1 MLRFLF
7 NFILFFFTLGLLFF
21 AILFWYLI
29 PKLPDISNLEDVKL
43 QVPLRIYSQNDS
55 LIAEFG
61 EKKRQPIH
69 INDVPPTIIQAF
81 IAAEDSRFYQ
91 HPGVDWQSIAR
102 AAINHLKTGSKR
114 QGGSTITMQVARN
127 FFLSREKTYKRKLN
141 EMLLALRI
149 EKKLSKDKILEL
161 YLNKIYLGHRSYGIA
176 AAAQTYYGIPIN
188 ELTLPQIAT
197 LAALPKAPSR
207 NNPVS
212 NPKQSKNRRNYVLR
226 RMFEENFITEKNYQQ
241 AIDTPISATLHS
253 AKIEV
258 EADYIAEMVRKK
270 ILEKYG
276 SNSYT
281 SGFKV
286 TTTIQDKHQ
295 IVANHALRKTLS
307 TYDKRH
313 GYRGPKH
320 QYNIKPK
327 DGEIEWE
334 HLLKSFHTVGNL
346 YPALVI
352 KINHQSITAYL
363 SGIGLIDIEWRGLFW
378 ARPYI
383 NENHRGPS
391 PKTASDI
398 LKVGSIIR
406 LRENDQGEWEFAQIP
421 VVQGAFISMNP
432 NNGAVLALVGGFD
445 FQHSKF
451 NRATQSTRQ
460 VGSGFKPFIYSAAL
474 ETGKTAATLINDAPI
489 IFENPDTVGNWKP
502 ENYSRKNYGPTRL
515 REALIHSRNLVS
527 IRLLHEIGI
536 TTALKH
542 IEKFGFDID
551 TLPKSLSLSLGSLS
565 VSPWRMATAYTTFA
579 NAGYKVEPHFI
590 ETIATFEGEIIY
602 QANPDTVCHTCT
614 QERKTL
620 VETLTNF
627 EPLNNEP
634 KQPKIAQRVIDPR
647 NAWIINSI
655 TQDVI
660 KYGTGRRALSLNRSD
675 LSGKTGTTNN
685 QRDAWF
691 SGYNTDIVAVAWV
704 GFDKSQPL
712 GQRETGARTALPM
725 WIEYM
730 QTVLKNTP
738 VKTHPSPSGLV
749 YSRINKKTGKAAHTE
764 DLDTMFEVFRNEYAP
779 TVKDNNAWEDSP
791 NSPLADQ
798 QEIDIF

>member
-7 NFILFFFTLGLLFF
+7 NFVLIFLTIGLLFF
-21 AILFWYLI
+21 VALFWYLI
-29 PKLPDISNLEDVKL
+29 PKLPDINNLDNVKL
-43 QVPLRIYSQNDS
+43 PIPLRIYSQDGS

-69 INDVPPTIIQAF
+69 IEDVPPTLIQAF

-91 HPGVDWQSIAR
+91 HLGVDWQSIAR
-102 AAINHLKTGSKR
+102 ATISHLKTGKKR

-141 EMLLALRI
+141 EIFLALKI
-149 EKKLSKDKILEL
+149 ERKLSKNKILEL
-161 YLNKIYLGHRSYGIA
+161 YLNKIYLGHRSYGVV
-176 AAAQTYYGIPIN
+176 AAAQTYYGTTIN

-197 LAALPKAPSR
+197 LAALPKAPSD

-212 NPKQSKNRRNYVLR
+212 SPTQSKNRRNYVLR
-226 RMFEENFITEKNYQQ
+226 RMFEENFITEKIYHQ
-241 AIDTPISATLHS
+241 AIETPISATLHS
-253 AKIEV
+253 AKIDM
-258 EADYIAEMVRKK
+258 EANYIAEMVRKE

-276 SNSYT
+276 SNSYI

-295 IVANHALRKTLS
+295 TAANNALRKTLS
-307 TYDKRH
+307 EYDERH

-320 QYNIKPK
+320 QYNIKNQDDK
-327 DGEIEWE
+327 TEWE
-334 HLLKSFHTVGNL
+334 DLLKSFHTVGNL

-352 KINHQSITAYL
+352 KINNQFITAYS
-363 SGIGLIDIEWRGLFW
+363 SGIGLVDIDWNGLSW

-383 NENHRGPS
+383 NENNRGPK

-398 LKVGSIIR
+398 LKYGSIIR
-406 LRENDQGEWEFAQIP
+406 ISENDQGEWKLAQIP
-421 VVQGAFISMNP
+421 LVQGAFVSMNP

-451 NRATQSTRQ
+451 NRAIQSKRQ
-460 VGSGFKPFIYSAAL
+460 AGSGFKPFIYSAGL
-474 ETGKTAATLINDAPI
+474 EAGKTAATLINDAPI
-489 IFENPDTVGNWKP
+489 VFENPNAIGNWQP

-536 TTALKH
+536 PAALEHVK
-542 IEKFGFDID
+542 KFGFNID
-551 TLPKSLSLSLGSLS
+551 TLPKNLSLSLGSLS
-565 VSPWRMATAYTTFA
+565 ISPWNMAKAYTVFA
-579 NAGYKVEPHFI
+579 NAGYKVEPHI
-590 ETIATFEGEIIY
+590 IDTISTFEGKIIY

-614 QERKTL
+614 QEIKSLDNTL
-620 VETLTNF
+620 PNLKL
-627 EPLNNEP
+627 LNNQP
-634 KQPKIAQRVIDPR
+634 KKPKIAKLVIDPR
-647 NAWIINSI
+647 NAWIINSM

-660 KYGTGRRALSLNRSD
+660 KYGTGRRVLSLNRSD

-691 SGYNTDIVAVAWV
+691 FGYNPNIVAITWV
-704 GFDKSQPL
+704 GFDKFTPL
-712 GQRETGARTALPM
+712 GKNETGARTALPM
-725 WIEYM
+725 WIKYM

-738 VKTHPSPSGLV
+738 IKKHTSPPGLV
-749 YSRINKKTGKAAHTE
+749 HSRINKKTGEATHIKDT
-764 DLDTMFEVFRNEYAP
+764 DTMFEVFRNEYAP
-779 TVKDNNAWEDSP
+779 TVKNNNSWENTPSTPLDNH
-791 NSPLADQ
+791 
-798 QEIDIF
+798 QEIDVF